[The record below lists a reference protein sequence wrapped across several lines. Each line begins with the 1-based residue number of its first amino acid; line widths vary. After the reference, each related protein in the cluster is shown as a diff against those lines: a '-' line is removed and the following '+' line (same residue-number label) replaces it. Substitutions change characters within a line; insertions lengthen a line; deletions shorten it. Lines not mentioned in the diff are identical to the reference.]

1 MRTRLPFPLF
11 VTLTLLAAPLQA
23 AVYQCTDAN
32 GKTAYQGQPCAQ
44 AATKQIVLEAAKPA
58 ESGKANGQE
67 PANSGRGFT
76 RAQFVGTW
84 CFFEQE
90 LDGEKSREFVT
101 IQLNDNGHYIWREGT
116 FKQEGS
122 WSYDRDEQD
131 LYLDDVGSHR
141 VLSATKS
148 LLKLKRYTHMNW
160 RAGSC

>member
-1 MRTRLPFPLF
+1 MKTRLLLA
-11 VTLTLLAAPLQA
+11 LTLLVATAPLQA

-44 AATKQIVLEAAKPA
+44 SVTKQVVLEAAKPA
-58 ESGKANGQE
+58 DTSEANAKE
-67 PANSGRGFT
+67 PASGDRDFN
-76 RAQFVGTW
+76 RDQFVGTW

-90 LDGEKSREFVT
+90 LGEAKGQEFVT

-116 FKQEGS
+116 FKQEGG
-122 WSYDRDEQD
+122 WSYDREEQN
-131 LYLDDVGSHR
+131 LYLDDVGSHQ

-148 LLKLKRYTHMNW
+148 LLKLKRYTNMNW

>member
-1 MRTRLPFPLF
+1 MNARLLL
-11 VTLTLLAAPLQA
+11 TLTLLAATAPLQA

-32 GKTAYQGQPCAQ
+32 GKTAYQGQPCPQSVTKQVVLEKESAP
-44 AATKQIVLEAAKPA
+44 AATTQKKTVTGENYY
-58 ESGKANGQE
+58 E
-67 PANSGRGFT
+67 RD
-76 RAQFVGTW
+76 QFVGTW

-90 LDGEKSREFVT
+90 LDGEKSRESVT
-101 IQLNDNGHYIWREGT
+101 IQLNDNGHYLWREGT

>member
-1 MRTRLPFPLF
+1 MNTRLLLA
-11 VTLTLLAAPLQA
+11 LTLLVATAPLQA
-23 AVYQCTDAN
+23 AVYQCTDAS
-32 GKTAYQGQPCAQ
+32 GKSVYQGQPCAQ
-44 AATKQIVLEAAKPA
+44 AVTKQVVLEAAKPA
-58 ESGKANGQE
+58 ESSKTNAQESANGDRDF
-67 PANSGRGFT
+67 NRD
-76 RAQFVGTW
+76 QFVGTW

-90 LDGEKSREFVT
+90 LDGEKSRESVT